1 MFFSSPYGVVANW
14 SHHNAAGLYHLSRL
28 SSCTM
33 CKRPAKRVHVVPE
46 FAMKTMLSL
55 RLATVLAATVLVQ
68 ACAAPEITETINDPY
83 ETQNRAVHEF
93 NKGVAGIFTKPRPE
107 GAPPR
112 KKGFFLK
119 TLGNFAGNLDSPRLV
134 VNDILQANAED
145 AAHNGMRFL
154 INTTFGIAGL
164 FDPATAWGLPERP
177 TDFGETLH
185 TWGAAEGAYV
195 ELPLLGPSTS
205 RDTAGT
211 VVDFFLN
218 PVGYAVAAPEKY
230 VVSSAGIV
238 QGFTELAEYGDEINE
253 LLQTSADS
261 YAATRLLYLQNRRF
275 QLGQTVE
282 AEEIDPFALDTE
294 GF

>member
-1 MFFSSPYGVVANW
+1 MRTKP
-14 SHHNAAGLYHLSRL
+14 
-28 SSCTM
+28 
-33 CKRPAKRVHVVPE
+33 
-46 FAMKTMLSL
+46 SL
-55 RLATVLAATVLVQ
+55 RFAAVLAAAVLVQ

-93 NKGVAGIFTKPRPE
+93 NKGVASILVKPRPE

-112 KKGFFLK
+112 KKGVFVR
-119 TLGNFAGNLDSPRLV
+119 TLGNFAGNIDSPRLV
-134 VNDILQANAED
+134 VNDLLQANPED
-145 AAHNGMRFL
+145 AVHNGMRFL

-164 FDPATAWGLPERP
+164 FDPATAWGLPSRP
-177 TDFGETLH
+177 TNFGETLH

-211 VVDFFLN
+211 VVDFFMN
-218 PVGYAVAAPEKY
+218 PLSYAVPTPEQY
-230 VVSSAGIV
+230 FVQSAGIIE
-238 QGFTELAEYGDEINE
+238 GFTELVEYGDEINE
-253 LLQTSADS
+253 VLQTSADS

-275 QLGQTVE
+275 QLGQTVA